1 MRPLEDLNTGA
12 HKTMTEN
19 FISTSTG
26 EIITQEAIRAKY
38 EKILTDK
45 EKQAQ
50 PFNDFIKACLT
61 ENGGDLEPILGGKK
75 IPVNN
80 GRQVLITLTPGGL
93 LFRAINDKG
102 QPESE
107 LTIDDGEIIAAYNL
121 LQYMKSHRIKR
132 AYIPETDDTD
142 SPAGFIDFPIFQ

>member
-1 MRPLEDLNTGA
+1 
-12 HKTMTEN
+12 MTEN

-38 EKILTDK
+38 EKTLTDK
-45 EKQAQ
+45 EKQAE

-61 ENGGDLEPILGGKK
+61 ENGGDLEQILGGKK

-93 LFRAINDKG
+93 SFRATDSTG
-102 QPESE
+102 RPESE
-107 LTIDDGEIIAAYNL
+107 LTMDDGEIIAAYNL
-121 LQYMKSHRIKR
+121 LQYMKRHDLRR
-132 AYIPETDDTD
+132 AYVSETNDSDAGAVFTD
-142 SPAGFIDFPIFQ
+142 FSIFK